1 MVATIIGVSA
11 YRNSAGIAPHHGDE
25 HGCEEDKCIF
35 RRSAAIESSSN
46 PSEIEARSLY
56 PPEVFDASQKR
67 HGGFLFYVFCL
78 FYMFC
83 ALAIVCDEFFVPAL
97 EVIIDKLQI
106 TEDVAGATLMA
117 AGGSAPE
124 LFTSIIGVFFSKS
137 DVGIGTIVGSAVFN
151 VLFVI
156 GMCAMFSKGIL
167 ELTWWP
173 LFRDCSFY
181 VVSICLLMTFFADE
195 KIMWYEAMTL
205 LLYYVCYVVFM
216 KFNVQIEAYVK
227 SKLSNN
233 QVKPKESSTSNSSA
247 RSSKPEEEPEENT
260 TTGLT
265 QWTEMRKLKIIHR
278 AGRPVKRMSTMSR
291 DTRLFNA
298 VLQVQVPTK
307 LDEEKSLESNGS
319 DDDDSFFDMSWPQ
332 NDLKRQFFYVFLFGI
347 TGPLWLTLPDV
358 RREGKEKFVAGTF
371 FGSIMWIGAY
381 SYIMVW
387 MAEVIGRLLS
397 IPVEIMGLT
406 VLAAGTSVPDLIT
419 SVIVAKKGFGD
430 MAVSSSIGSNI
441 FDITIGLPFPWLLYS
456 IINGEP
462 IAVQA
467 EGLFCSIG
475 LLLFML
481 VLVFISIAV
490 CNWKMSK
497 LLGFSMFVLYAIFL
511 ALSLMLT
518 DGSIISCPF

>member
-1 MVATIIGVSA
+1 MGKMLMVATIIGVSA
-11 YRNSAGIAPHHGDE
+11 YRQSAGIAPHHGEE
-25 HGCEEDKCIF
+25 HGCAEEDKCIF
-35 RRSAAIESSSN
+35 RRSAAIESSSD
-46 PSEIEARSLY
+46 PMEIEARSLY

-233 QVKPKESSTSNSSA
+233 QVKPKESSTSNSPA
-247 RSSKPEEEPEENT
+247 SSTLFSKSKCQP
-260 TTGLT
+260 
-265 QWTEMRKLKIIHR
+265 
-278 AGRPVKRMSTMSR
+278 SS
-291 DTRLFNA
+291 TRLFNA

-371 FGSIMWIGAY
+371 FGS
-381 SYIMVW
+381 
-387 MAEVIGRLLS
+387 
-397 IPVEIMGLT
+397 
-406 VLAAGTSVPDLIT
+406 
-419 SVIVAKKGFGD
+419 
-430 MAVSSSIGSNI
+430 
-441 FDITIGLPFPWLLYS
+441 
-456 IINGEP
+456 
-462 IAVQA
+462 
-467 EGLFCSIG
+467 
-475 LLLFML
+475 
-481 VLVFISIAV
+481 
-490 CNWKMSK
+490 
-497 LLGFSMFVLYAIFL
+497 
-511 ALSLMLT
+511 
-518 DGSIISCPF
+518 